1 MGAGLFSPRS
11 EETPMRRADDFQA
24 CIRSALRRRRRTLG
38 LTQDDAA
45 AFLGM
50 SRMTYHRI
58 ETGMR
63 RIRFAEL
70 AVICSAFNC
79 HIGEL
84 VQDGEL
90 ASAYTHAARAILG
103 EASP

>member
-1 MGAGLFSPRS
+1 
-11 EETPMRRADDFQA
+11 MRQADHSQT
-24 CIRSALRRRRRTLG
+24 CIHSALRRRRRTLA
-38 LTQDDAA
+38 LTQHDAA
-45 AFLGM
+45 AHLGM

-58 ETGMR
+58 EMGMR

-90 ASAYTHAARAILG
+90 ASAYIEAARAILG

>member
-1 MGAGLFSPRS
+1 
-11 EETPMRRADDFQA
+11 MRRADDTQA

-38 LTQDDAA
+38 LTQENTAVL
-45 AFLGM
+45 LGM

-58 ETGMR
+58 EMGMR

-90 ASAYTHAARAILG
+90 ASAYIEAARAILG